1 MPDGFSDGSEG
12 KESACNAG
20 NTGDAGDAG
29 SIPGSGRSPGEGNG
43 NSLQHSCLGN
53 PMGDPMGKSQRGLAG
68 YSPWGRKELDTT
80 ERISTHAKPGPAE
93 ETWPPQGRNLGKSG
107 TTTWR
112 KSAQRNK
119 QQHDELWDLIG
130 HPWPH

>member
-53 PMGDPMGKSQRGLAG
+53 PMGRGAWLATVHGVAKSWTRPNEEAHTQRQF
-68 YSPWGRKELDTT
+68 
-80 ERISTHAKPGPAE
+80 KPGPAE

-130 HPWPH
+130 HPWPR